1 MITFFSTPK
10 WFSGHTGVIQ
20 RNALQSWKRLDPDA
34 EVIVMGDE
42 SGSAEVARELGLI
55 HVPDIARNDY
65 GSALLNDLFA
75 HAHTRARHELL
86 CYINAD
92 IILMKDFIDAARRLR
107 DLHKP
112 FLMCG
117 RRWKLDVTE
126 PLTFQPGWEEAL
138 RRDAIARG
146 HLDDPICVDYFLFT
160 RGLFGEIPP
169 FAIGRR
175 RWDRWLQYHARSGPG
190 LYLDATEVVT
200 AIHQNHD
207 YGRVGFLGHKRGPE
221 TARNIALAGDQ
232 CSDLRDA
239 GYKLTRSGVTRA
251 IDSVR
256 LQWRIRRMADTV
268 ARRMKRFETG
278 ISAKLGRRRTRRL
291 VRTSHAVRR
300 LLKSG
305 SPFKKHKVAV
315 VGLGKIGLPLAV
327 CLAHKGCR
335 VIGLDADKARV
346 ATIRSGRSPFDEKD
360 LGQLLVRVGR
370 RLTLEMD
377 AEKAIFLADATFLVL
392 PTQQADGGGFT
403 PDHLLSACETI
414 GRVMGHT
421 KRYHLV
427 VIVSTVLPGWT
438 AGILRRTLERVSGR
452 KAGPDFGLCYWPAF
466 VALGKTVEGF
476 LTPDFTLIGESD
488 PVAGMRL
495 ERILAQ
501 RRDPRFPI
509 VRTNFVNAELA
520 KLALNTYVST
530 KISFANLLAQMC
542 EPLPGANV
550 DVVTS
555 VLQLDRRVG
564 RGYLTAGLSYGGPC
578 FPNDVPA
585 FAAVAR
591 QLGAPGA
598 LADAT
603 DVVNKEV
610 IGRLFSLVQRTT
622 PRDRTVGICGVSFKP
637 DTGASDGSPGL
648 LVAEQL
654 EAAGY
659 SVLVYDPQSK
669 GHTGDW
675 RKRFKAA
682 ASFEDCIRRSDTIV
696 LALPD
701 DEFSRIDPEFLQSH
715 GVRRTVI
722 DCWRILDPEKL
733 ADVVHYHAL
742 GLGPV
747 QGYDDVQAFPPIVDG
762 KGTMTIH
769 PFVG

>member
-1 MITFFSTPK
+1 MISFFTTPK

-20 RNALQSWKRLDPDA
+20 RNALQSWKRLDPDS
-34 EVIVMGDE
+34 EVILLGDE
-42 SGSAEVARELGLI
+42 AGAADVASELGLI
-55 HVPDIARNDY
+55 HVPNIARNEY

-75 HAHTRARHELL
+75 QAHTRATHDLL

-92 IILMKDFIDAARRLR
+92 IILMKDFVDAARRLR
-107 DLHKP
+107 ELHKP

-117 RRWKLDVTE
+117 RRWKLDLAGA
-126 PLTFQPGWEEAL
+126 LTFESGWEEAL
-138 RRDAIARG
+138 RREAIARG

-175 RWDRWLQYHARSGPG
+175 RWDRWLQYRARTSPG
-190 LYLDATEVVT
+190 LYIDATEVVT

-221 TARNIALAGDQ
+221 TDRNIALAGDQ

-239 GYKLTRSGVTRA
+239 TYKLTTKGVVRA

-256 LQWRIRRMADTV
+256 LRWRIRKMTDTF
-268 ARRMKRFETG
+268 ARRIKRFEQDV
-278 ISAKLGRRRTRRL
+278 SATLGNRRTRQL
-291 VRTSHAVRR
+291 VRTSQRFRR
-300 LLKSG
+300 LLKTG
-305 SPFKKHKVAV
+305 SASKKRKIAV
-315 VGLGKIGLPLAV
+315 IGLGKIGFPLAV
-327 CLAHKGCR
+327 CLAHKGCT
-335 VIGLDADKARV
+335 VVGVDADPTRL
-346 ATIRSGRSPFDEKD
+346 ATIRLRRSPIDEKD
-360 LGQLLVRVGR
+360 VRQLLRRVGR

-377 AEKAIFLADATFLVL
+377 TEKAIFLADATFLVL
-392 PTQQADGGGFT
+392 PTQQADAGGFT
-403 PDHLLSACETI
+403 PEHLLSACKTI
-414 GRVMGHT
+414 GRVLAHT
-421 KRYHLV
+421 KRYHLI

-438 AGILRRTLERVSGR
+438 GGILQTALEHVSGR
-452 KAGPDFGLCYWPAF
+452 RAGIDFGLCYWPAF

-476 LTPDFTLIGESD
+476 LAPDFTLIGESD

-495 ERILAQ
+495 ERLITRKREQ
-501 RRDPRFPI
+501 PSPI

-555 VLQLDRRVG
+555 VLELDRRVG

-591 QLGAPGA
+591 ELGAPDA

-610 IGRLFSLVQRTT
+610 ISRLFGLIQRTT
-622 PRDRTVGICGVSFKP
+622 PRDCTVGICGVSFKP

-648 LVAEQL
+648 LIAEQL

-659 SVLVYDPQSK
+659 SVLVYDPHSK
-669 GHTGDW
+669 GHAGEW
-675 RKRFKAA
+675 KNRFKAA
-682 ASFEDCIRRSDTIV
+682 GSFEDCIRRSATIV

-701 DEFSRIDPEFLQSH
+701 DEFSRLDPEFLRSH
-715 GVRRTVI
+715 GGRRTVI

-733 ADVVHYHAL
+733 AAVVHYHAL

-747 QGYDDVQAFPPIVDG
+747 RPSA
-762 KGTMTIH
+762 
-769 PFVG
+769 